1 MLKHPRKVYSSDHP
15 ILSEIFN
22 DLAYAYLEKKNIIK
36 ASDLCEKSKKL
47 IKKILTMVISN

>member
-1 MLKHPRKVYSSDHP
+1 MPKHPRKVCSSDHP